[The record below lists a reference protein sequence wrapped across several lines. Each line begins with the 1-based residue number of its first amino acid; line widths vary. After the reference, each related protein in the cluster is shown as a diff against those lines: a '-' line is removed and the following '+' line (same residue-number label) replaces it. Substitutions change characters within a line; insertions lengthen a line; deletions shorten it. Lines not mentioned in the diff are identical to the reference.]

1 MTKELINEFYDALI
15 SALPQYNI
23 FLNDDGK
30 KMRNPARVEGQEA
43 EITCVE
49 DALSTV
55 GVAIVVCA
63 RMTSRVAKSDVVGAS
78 LRTLK
83 LPIEIR
89 TQRVGSVEPPPVL
102 DILDDLETAI
112 IGITSRLANV
122 KQWTLEEAGE
132 FENRQGWGFL
142 IVSKVY
148 SVSRK

>member
-1 MTKELINEFYDALI
+1 MTKELINEFYEALTEK
-15 SALPQYNI
+15 LPGYHI

-30 KMRNPARVEGQEA
+30 KIRNPAREGQEGA

-49 DALSTV
+49 DALSKV
-55 GVAIVVCA
+55 GVAIVICA

-122 KQWTLEEAGE
+122 KQWTLGEAGE

>member
-1 MTKELINEFYDALI
+1 MTKELIQEFYDALI

-49 DALSTV
+49 DALSRV
-55 GVAIVVCA
+55 GVAIVICA

-89 TQRVGSVEPPPVL
+89 TQRVGAVEPPPVL

-112 IGITSRLANV
+112 LGIDSQLSNARA
-122 KQWTLEEAGE
+122 WTLEDGGE

-142 IVSKVY
+142 IVSKLY
-148 SVSRK
+148 SVIRN

>member
-1 MTKELINEFYDALI
+1 MTKELINEFYEALTEK
-15 SALPQYNI
+15 LPGYHI

-63 RMTSRVAKSDVVGAS
+63 RMTSRDTKSDVFGAA

-102 DILDDLETAI
+102 DILDDLEMAI
-112 IGITSRLANV
+112 VGITSRRANV

-142 IVSKVY
+142 IVSKLY
-148 SVSRK
+148 SVIRN